1 MSNKHPIERATAA
14 PEEAEVTVPD
24 RNAPHRVPHDA
35 EGKPDLGRLIRRYGS
50 YDRVPAEAGPPTTKP
65 CGASS
70 KRGRAGFLPAPRGD
84 DTLRF

>member
-50 YDRVPAEAGPPTTKP
+50 YDRVPAEAWTAYDEAMRRFLEARP
-65 CGASS
+65 
-70 KRGRAGFLPAPRGD
+70 GRVLTGSPR
-84 DTLRF
+84 R